1 MDLDRFEKIL
11 ADTGKKD
18 KWLLEY
24 LANTGSW
31 RPVIYNIAQEVL
43 LDKVDNKSKQYV
55 DFNDKQRG
63 DQEGEGQQDLRQ
75 KFIKENWLKPQLN
88 DYFYKRKRDLDQVVY
103 SMLRLNDIGL
113 AEELYLRL
121 KNGEAEIS
129 ELAYQYSLGPEKY
142 TKGIVGPMPLSKT
155 NEQIRAISTKENIG
169 KLNKPLVIQKTI
181 VIAVVE
187 HIIEASLTSEM
198 EDKLIEELY
207 NIELQKAVNKIT
219 ESP

>member
-1 MDLDRFEKIL
+1 MDLDKFEKIL

-24 LANTGSW
+24 LASTGNW
-31 RPVIYNIAQEVL
+31 RPIIYNIAQDQL
-43 LDKVDNKSKQYV
+43 LSKI
-55 DFNDKQRG
+55 NDTSKHYIKFAENQKEDHERK
-63 DQEGEGQQDLRQ
+63 ELHDLRRE
-75 KFIKENWLKPQLN
+75 FIKETWLKPQLN

-121 KNGEAEIS
+121 KNEEAVIS
-129 ELAYQYSLGPEKY
+129 ELAFQYSLGPEKY

-155 NEQIRAISTKENIG
+155 NEQIRAISTNENIG

-181 VIAVVE
+181 VITVVE
-187 HIIEASLTSEM
+187 HIIEASLTPEM
-198 EDKLIEELY
+198 EDKLLEELY
-207 NIELQKAVNKIT
+207 NVELQKAVNTIT

>member
-1 MDLDRFEKIL
+1 MDLDKFEKIL

-31 RPVIYNIAQEVL
+31 RPVIYNIAQEEL
-43 LDKVDNKSKQYV
+43 LDKIDNKSKQYI
-55 DFNDKQRG
+55 DYTENQRKG
-63 DQEGEGQQDLRQ
+63 QGAEGAQDLRQ
-75 KFIKENWLKPQLN
+75 NFIKEKWLKPQIN

-121 KNGEAEIS
+121 KNEEAEIS
-129 ELAYQYSLGPEKY
+129 ELAYEYSLGPEKY

-155 NEQIRAISTKENIG
+155 NEQVRAISTKENIG